1 MIKAVDARTMIPTN
15 NGVMLVESLWYPLL
29 HDKLVLVLA
38 VTILAISREM
48 K

>member
-1 MIKAVDARTMIPTN
+1 MIKAVDARTMIPTH
-15 NGVMLVESLWYPLL
+15 NGVMLEESLWQPFL